1 MIQPILI
8 TGAASGIGRQIALT
22 LALHHDLI
30 LLDRQEEALRD
41 VQTMAKN
48 PEHTIDIR
56 HVDLSDFGALKVC
69 LSSLKIDTLEALIN
83 VASLPPEQTHFDA
96 LSADDIQTM
105 FYVNAFA
112 PMTLFQWAIPYLVK
126 GTLKSV
132 INISSV
138 HTKTPLRQGGLFRS
152 SKAALEAWS
161 EQMALDYA
169 SQGFRINSICPGGV
183 ASGMLSDTST
193 HFTYGLSEYQQ
204 QAPLK
209 EPVLPSHVA
218 DLVAYLLSDSARSI
232 TAQSFVI
239 DAGYSKR

>member
-1 MIQPILI
+1 MSHPILI

-22 LALHHDLI
+22 LATHDDLI
-30 LLDRQEEALRD
+30 LLDRQEQALND
-41 VQTMAKN
+41 VKTLAMNSHHIIETKV
-48 PEHTIDIR
+48 
-56 HVDLSDFGALKVC
+56 VDLSDQEQLKLC
-69 LSSLKIDTLEALIN
+69 LTSLELQALEALIN
-83 VASLPPEQTHFDA
+83 VASLPPEQTGFDA
-96 LSADDIQTM
+96 LNLQDIQTM
-105 FYVNAFA
+105 FFVNTIA
-112 PMTLFQWAIPYLVK
+112 PMTLFQWALPYLEK

-138 HTKTPLRQGGLFRS
+138 HTKTPLSQGGLFRS

-169 SQGFRINSICPGGV
+169 SRGLRINSICPGGV
-183 ASGMLSDTST
+183 ASGMLNDIST

-209 EPVLPSHVA
+209 EPVLPTHVA